1 MIYPKDVCQY
11 GFVLGYPIPFL
22 VYLVIGFL
30 AVLSALAEDG
40 EQPFDIP
47 SGVAIDSIK
56 LVAYQAGVDIVFD
69 PRVANA
75 VQTSAVQG
83 SFTPL
88 QALQLLLEKTPLVV
102 IQDEEA
108 TAFAVRREDGLSSD
122 SNDPGELVLKPT
134 TNDQTES
141 DMNSIRED
149 KLSDSQ
155 PAKLS
160 EVRTKNSPW
169 LRTLA
174 TVLSLGIAG
183 DLNAQ
188 SESNDV
194 FDLDPFE
201 VEVTGE
207 QSVRATQSVS
217 ATRFATNID
226 ELPFAV
232 NVITEQ
238 VIEDLAVTDVKDIV
252 QFAGNVV
259 AGEGTQAFGTTTNN
273 GFRLRGFPTNQNLIN
288 GFSVGTGFAI
298 APNSIQRIEVVKGPA
313 SLLYGAIPPG
323 GIINFITKKPQA
335 EQGGYVR
342 YTTGTW
348 SYNRIDAESTGPI
361 NDNIRYL
368 VNISQE
374 DRDFLWEGQTREGL
388 NILAAVEMDFA
399 EKKGNI
405 LAEYTHSYVDQSAVQ
420 AGTPRK
426 FGTAFGP
433 NGRLADEL
441 DQDYPVPNFNIRDG
455 GAPQWN
461 ETDSLYLKFRYWF
474 NDNYTLRAAYRTQE
488 SDNERINQAIGSL
501 PFFIDE
507 RPGNTSPQ
515 PSDPLYGL
523 SGTPQW
529 DHQGG
534 WGHADNLQVNL
545 LMSYDLGWGTFQ
557 FMPGIDLNEQDGWF
571 WRFRSGTV
579 GDDGRRNGNFRS
591 QRKDIFNP
599 DTWVFDAPASATYLV
614 DDPRTAEYEG
624 PGLLRNNT
632 GNDGSSD
639 DLYIYGSGNFLNDNL
654 IVTLGYRESSF
665 ENSLSTTEE
674 KRVPTADEINLE
686 DPLTGDDSIYQY
698 GAVYKLIPEKLH
710 VYGNFAQ
717 SFQPQL
723 RTIQLIDSDLNPID
737 VDLDGDGINESPLL
751 NDNPRIPAQH
761 LFGEGW
767 EMGLKGSL
775 GGKGFLTYSA
785 AYFTTTN
792 NNIIRNITVGPNP
805 SAYSIWFPN
814 LDAATVAAIAALDP
828 TERLDEFQVQSGEE
842 EASGVELE
850 LTITPFEGWDIRT
863 TFTNLETELLA
874 DASSPQAIGRRLPN
888 APEYM
893 FNIFTRYAFS
903 GALDGFFIGGSA
915 DYLSERF
922 SNAPQAGT
930 AGVRARGRTL
940 FNAFAGY
947 RIQSGNLR
955 YRFQLNI
962 QNATDEFVLQGNHLG
977 AFYPPRHY
985 RFSAGIDF

>member
-1 MIYPKDVCQY
+1 MAFQAYCRSSLWFVFLCCLVLFFTGQQVSAQVETEKRSFDISEGYAINTLKEAAQQAEVEFIFSADLVKGVRTPSIQGEYIPLEAFNLLLAETSLDVFQHEQTGVYAITKVPDISNPGLKPKPNEETDMN
-11 GFVLGYPIPFL
+11 LKNTNWLKTIA
-22 VYLVIGFL
+22 
-30 AVLSALAEDG
+30 AVL
-40 EQPFDIP
+40 
-47 SGVAIDSIK
+47 
-56 LVAYQAGVDIVFD
+56 
-69 PRVANA
+69 
-75 VQTSAVQG
+75 T
-83 SFTPL
+83 
-88 QALQLLLEKTPLVV
+88 
-102 IQDEEA
+102 
-108 TAFAVRREDGLSSD
+108 
-122 SNDPGELVLKPT
+122 
-134 TNDQTES
+134 
-141 DMNSIRED
+141 
-149 KLSDSQ
+149 
-155 PAKLS
+155 
-160 EVRTKNSPW
+160 
-169 LRTLA
+169 
-174 TVLSLGIAG
+174 LGIAA
-183 DLNAQ
+183 DVNAQ
-188 SESNDV
+188 SESDDI
-194 FDLDPFE
+194 FELDPFE
-201 VEVTGE
+201 IENTGE
-207 QSVRATQSVS
+207 QTVRATQSIS
-217 ATRFATNID
+217 ATRFATDLD

-232 NVITEQ
+232 NVITDQ

-273 GFRLRGFPTNQNLIN
+273 GVRLRGFPTTQNLIN

-335 EQGGYVR
+335 EHGGYVR

-348 SYNRIDAESTGPI
+348 NYNRIDAESTGPI
-361 NDNIRYL
+361 SENVRYL
-368 VNISQE
+368 ANVSQE
-374 DRDFLWEGQTREGL
+374 DRDFFWTGQTRESL
-388 NILAAVEMDFA
+388 NILTAVEMDFA

-405 LAEYTHSYVDQSAVQ
+405 LAEYNHSHVDQAGVQ

-426 FGTAFGP
+426 LGTAFGP

-441 DQDYPVPNFNIRDG
+441 DLDYPVKNFNNRDG
-455 GAPQWN
+455 GAPQWD

-474 NDNYTLRAAYRTQE
+474 NENYTLRIAYRTQE
-488 SDNERINQAIGSL
+488 SDNERINQAIGGL

-507 RPGNTSPQ
+507 RPGQTALQ
-515 PSDPLYGL
+515 PGDPLYGL

-534 WGHADNLQVNL
+534 WSHADNLQVNL
-545 LMSYDLGWGTFQ
+545 LMSYDLDWATFQ
-557 FMPGIDLNEQDGWF
+557 FMPGLDLNEQDNWF
-571 WRFRSGTV
+571 WRFRAGTV
-579 GDDGRRNGNFRS
+579 GEDGRRNGNFRS
-591 QRKDIFNP
+591 QRKDIFDPN
-599 DTWVFDAPASATYLV
+599 TWVYDSPASATYLV

-639 DLYIYGSGNFLNDNL
+639 DYYIYGSGNFLDDNL
-654 IVTLGYRESSF
+654 IVTFGYRESSF
-665 ENSLSTTEE
+665 ENSLATTDEV
-674 KRVPTADEINLE
+674 RPPNADEIELQE
-686 DPLTGDDSIYQY
+686 PLTGEDSIYQY

-710 VYGNFAQ
+710 IYGNFAQ

-723 RTIQLIDSDLNPID
+723 RTIQLIDSDMNPID
-737 VDLDGDGINESPLL
+737 VDLDGDGIKESPLL
-751 NDNPRIPAQH
+751 NDNERIPAQH

-767 EMGLKGSL
+767 EVGLKGSL
-775 GGKGFLTYSA
+775 GEEGIITYSA

-792 NNIIRNITVGPNP
+792 NNIIRNITVPPNP
-805 SAYSIWFPN
+805 EAYEVWFPN

-842 EASGVELE
+842 EASGIELE

-863 TFTNLETELLA
+863 TFTNLETELIA
-874 DASSPQAIGRRLPN
+874 DESSPAAVGRRLPN

-893 FNIFTRYAFS
+893 FNLFTRYAFQ
-903 GALDGFFIGGSA
+903 GKLDGFFVGASA

-947 RIQSGNLR
+947 RVQAGDLR
-955 YRFQLNI
+955 YRFQLNV